1 MTPWTNTSKH
11 SNISLSLPHLK
22 AMSADSVMPTDELQP
37 PNPRLRNQEDGTV
50 RISVGEFVGTVSS
63 HHLVDVKIN
72 QLNDYWRKM
81 HAPRNQAG

>member
-1 MTPWTNTSKH
+1 
-11 SNISLSLPHLK
+11 
-22 AMSADSVMPTDELQP
+22 MSADFVTPTNGPQP
-37 PNPRLRNQEDGTV
+37 PNPRLCTHQDGTI
-50 RISVGEFVGTVSS
+50 RITVGEFVGNVSS

>member
-1 MTPWTNTSKH
+1 MSPAFVTPPSE
-11 SNISLSLPHLK
+11 P
-22 AMSADSVMPTDELQP
+22 QP

-50 RISVGEFVGTVSS
+50 RISVGEYVGTVSS

>member
-1 MTPWTNTSKH
+1 MSSAYEPHTSE
-11 SNISLSLPHLK
+11 P
-22 AMSADSVMPTDELQP
+22 QP

-50 RISVGEFVGTVSS
+50 RISVGEYVGTVSS

>member
-1 MTPWTNTSKH
+1 
-11 SNISLSLPHLK
+11 
-22 AMSADSVMPTDELQP
+22 MSADSVMPTNEPQP

>member
-1 MTPWTNTSKH
+1 
-11 SNISLSLPHLK
+11 
-22 AMSADSVMPTDELQP
+22 MSACFEPPTNEPQP

-50 RISVGEFVGTVSS
+50 RISVGEYVGTVSS

>member
-1 MTPWTNTSKH
+1 MSNDSERLTSE
-11 SNISLSLPHLK
+11 P
-22 AMSADSVMPTDELQP
+22 QP

-81 HAPRNQAG
+81 HAPRNEAG

>member
-1 MTPWTNTSKH
+1 MSNASERLTSE
-11 SNISLSLPHLK
+11 P
-22 AMSADSVMPTDELQP
+22 QP
-37 PNPRLRNQEDGTV
+37 PNARLRNQEDGTV
-50 RISVGEFVGTVSS
+50 RISVGEYVGTVSS